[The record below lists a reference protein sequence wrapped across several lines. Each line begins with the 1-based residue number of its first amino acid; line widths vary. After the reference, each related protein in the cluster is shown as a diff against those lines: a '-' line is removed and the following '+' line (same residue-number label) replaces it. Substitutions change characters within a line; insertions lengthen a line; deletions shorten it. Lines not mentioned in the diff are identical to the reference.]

1 MSNVYLVLII
11 AIALLL
17 RVYDL
22 ANNPIALNQDEA
34 INGYDA
40 YSLIT
45 TMGDH
50 HGNFM
55 PIMLESFGD
64 WVSPVITYITIPFVQ
79 LLGLSEFS
87 IRLPVALL
95 GVGTVVLIYL
105 FSLQVF
111 NDKKLALI
119 AAFFLAIMPWHITL
133 SRWAIP
139 PSIVPFFLL
148 LFMTVF
154 LGAIKNNSKEPY
166 YKFILASLCAGILT
180 YSYPTDR
187 KSVV

>member
-1 MSNVYLVLII
+1 
-11 AIALLL
+11 
-17 RVYDL
+17 
-22 ANNPIALNQDEA
+22 
-34 INGYDA
+34 NGYDA

-45 TMGDH
+45 TMCDH

-64 WVSPVITYITIPFVQ
+64 WVSPVITYITIPFVK

-105 FSLQVF
+105 LSLQVF

-119 AAFFLAIMPWHITL
+119 AAFFLAIMPWHIIL

-154 LGAIKNNSKEPY
+154 LGAIKNNSKEP
-166 YKFILASLCAGILT
+166 
-180 YSYPTDR
+180 
-187 KSVV
+187 